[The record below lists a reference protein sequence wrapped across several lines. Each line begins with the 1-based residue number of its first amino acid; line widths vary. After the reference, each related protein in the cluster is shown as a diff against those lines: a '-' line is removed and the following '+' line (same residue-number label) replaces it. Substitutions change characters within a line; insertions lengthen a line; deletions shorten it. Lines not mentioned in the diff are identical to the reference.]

1 MARSEVT
8 PNDAMDSSSA
18 AVSNVAIAFL
28 SQLEGERM
36 GRRLEETEKACLE
49 AARLAEKEVRKAL
62 FTYGML
68 NIRVGCC

>member
-1 MARSEVT
+1 MTNPLSFLGLVHLSLLAF
-8 PNDAMDSSSA
+8 SSLL
-18 AVSNVAIAFL
+18 AFL